1 MTVFTLA
8 IDDSI
13 FKPDEH
19 ALHLRT
25 ANTAAVSVD
34 YIWLDDVA
42 VAQFQD
48 GYDTQ
53 GVHIGTEVPYL
64 HSDHL
69 GTPRIGTARP
79 APDRTRQAEPER
91 LGGVLQWPPAG

>member
-34 YIWLDDVA
+34 YIWLDDLP

-48 GYDTQ
+48 SYDTQ
-53 GVHIGTEVPYL
+53 GVHIGTEVIPVQ
-64 HSDHL
+64 
-69 GTPRIGTARP
+69 RP
-79 APDRTRQAEPER
+79 PGHTPDRHGSPCA
-91 LGGVLQWPPAG
+91 